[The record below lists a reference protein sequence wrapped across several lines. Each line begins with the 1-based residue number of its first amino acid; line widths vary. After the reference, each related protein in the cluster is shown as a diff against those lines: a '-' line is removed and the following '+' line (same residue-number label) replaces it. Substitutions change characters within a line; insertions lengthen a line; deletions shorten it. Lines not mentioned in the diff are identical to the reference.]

1 MYVRL
6 CVAMSRR
13 LGLDPVPCPG
23 DVLRHVSLARIWR
36 LHAGLLPGDVEWVA
50 AGPHTMAYLR
60 DALDDDSPAASPER
74 RSSSR
79 DSYMSGNASSR
90 GSSRD
95 SSRDSLPPS
104 RKRKYKT
111 VRVAAA
117 SPPEQPIRV
126 PGTPCAR
133 TSGYRCPRLAE
144 VVPESP

>member
-50 AGPHTMAYLR
+50 AGPQTMAYLR
-60 DALDDDSPAASPER
+60 DALDEDSLPPSPER

-79 DSYMSGNASSR
+79 DSYVSGHASSR
-90 GSSRD
+90 GSSRE
-95 SSRDSLPPS
+95 SLPPS

-111 VRVAAA
+111 VRVATLT
-117 SPPEQPIRV
+117 SPPEEAPIRV
-126 PGTPCAR
+126 PGTPCQR
-133 TSGYRCPRLAE
+133 TGGYRCPRLAE